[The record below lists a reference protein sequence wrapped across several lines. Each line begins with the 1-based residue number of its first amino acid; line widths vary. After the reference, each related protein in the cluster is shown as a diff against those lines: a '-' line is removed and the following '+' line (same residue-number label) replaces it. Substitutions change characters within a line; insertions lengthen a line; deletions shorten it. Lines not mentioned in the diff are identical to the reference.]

1 MGSAL
6 AKLDPGPA
14 IGKAF
19 AGVDKAVNQ
28 LPGGWALPAIAGAA
42 VAAPYVAPYF
52 TSGTA
57 AGAGGF
63 GGLSAAPATGTFGA
77 LSAAPASGAF
87 GSLAVPAG
95 LSSGLGAG
103 AAGAAGGGLLSSLTS
118 PSVLGAGLLAGSN
131 VLAGLYGGN
140 AARSAAQSQMEAA
153 NQANQLAYRIYQQN
167 RADMMPWMSSGAAAL
182 EGIVGG
188 LQPGGRFAREF
199 GPEEF
204 KKGMDPG
211 YAFRMS
217 EGMKALER
225 SAAQRGG
232 LLSGA
237 TLKGIQRYG
246 QDLASQEYQNAFNR
260 FQINRANQ
268 LAPLQ
273 SLAGLGQTSAG
284 QMGQQGSQYANL
296 ATQNITGAGNAQ
308 AAGQIGQANAIAGG
322 LVGGLGQG
330 INFYQN
336 QQILNRLPVLNSLLG

>member
-42 VAAPYVAPYF
+42 IAAPYVAPYF
-52 TSGTA
+52 TSTA
-57 AGAGGF
+57 AGGAGGF
-63 GGLSAAPATGTFGA
+63 GGLSAAPASGTFGA

-95 LSSGLGAG
+95 LPSALGAG
-103 AAGAAGGGLLSSLTS
+103 GAAAGGGILGSLSS
-118 PSVLGAGLLAGSN
+118 PSVLSAGLLAGSN

-140 AARSAAQSQMEAA
+140 AARNAAQAQMDAA
-153 NQANQLAYRIYQQN
+153 NQANELAYRIYQQN
-167 RADMMPWMSSGAAAL
+167 RADQMPWMASGAAAL

-188 LQPGGRFAREF
+188 LQPGGRFTREF
-199 GPEEF
+199 GPEDLA
-204 KKGMDPG
+204 KGMDPG

-225 SAAQRGG
+225 SAASRGG

-237 TLKGIQRYG
+237 TMKGIQRYG

-260 FQINRANQ
+260 FQVNRANQ
-268 LAPLQ
+268 LTPLQ
-273 SLAGLGQTSAG
+273 SLAGLGQTTAG
-284 QMGQQGSQYANL
+284 QLGQQGTQYAQL
-296 ATQNITGAGNAQ
+296 AGSNITGAGNAQ
-308 AAGQIGQANAIAGG
+308 AAGQIGQANAITGG
-322 LVGGLGQG
+322 IAGGLGQG
-330 INFYQN
+330 LNFYQN
-336 QQILNRLPVLNSLLG
+336 QQILNRLLG